1 MNSDFVDLTSLAR
14 FAGRD
19 LTGPS
24 LDLFGRDPGPVT
36 TFHGSLTDA
45 DGDPCHFTSY
55 YDHPLVPSRTNAQ
68 GLQVLAHC
76 FAVEES
82 EGQLAFEPGWVS
94 HLAFGIGTPQDD
106 DADLNQFRAGRFGY
120 QLAIIV
126 PYDCDLDVIRREAA
140 CVTFGM
146 CFGGLH
152 LAAQIGDEVTAVAP
166 FSVREFIASGSV
178 LPPANSAQSA
188 GILIEMINPRDG
200 KAVALRF
207 ARLSSAFMLAL
218 RSRVE
223 AQHAIWPYEE
233 SYRHA
238 NLQKVL
244 HPSANGVGAFG
255 IDCPAVRVWIPE
267 AKAIEL
273 LDVGFLPQ
281 VKTLR
286 APQTC

>member
-14 FAGRD
+14 FTNRD

-24 LDLFGRDPGPVT
+24 LDLFGRDPGRVT
-36 TFHGSLTDA
+36 TFHGSLHDA
-45 DGDPCHFTSY
+45 DGDPYLFTSC
-55 YDHPLVPSRTNAQ
+55 YDHPLVPSRTSAQ
-68 GLQVLAHC
+68 GLEFLAHC

-82 EGQLAFEPGWVS
+82 EGRRNFEPAWVS
-94 HLAFGIGTPQDD
+94 HLPFGLGTSQDD
-106 DADLNQFRAGRFGY
+106 GDLNQFRAGRFGY
-120 QLAIIV
+120 QLALFV
-126 PYDCDLDVIRREAA
+126 PYDCDLDVMRREVIS
-140 CVTFGM
+140 VTFGM

-166 FSVREFIASGSV
+166 FSVRDFIASGSA

-218 RSRVE
+218 RSQVE
-223 AQHAIWPYEE
+223 TQDAIWPYEE

-238 NLQKVL
+238 NLKKVL
-244 HPSANGVGAFG
+244 HPSANGLGAFG
-255 IDCPAVRVWIPE
+255 TDCPAVPVWIPE

-273 LDVGFLPQ
+273 LDVGLFPQ
-281 VKTLR
+281 VKMPR
-286 APQTC
+286 AQQTC